1 MPLRLLVAILIVP
14 LVYLP
19 MALYFHK
26 RTPVFSFGVLVLMLG
41 ACMNITV
48 MCMNDYK
55 MPVLT
60 EGGQMN
66 VGEDERHSIMTPN
79 TTLPLL
85 CDHIIVYT
93 PLLVGEKILAIS
105 MGDIFASMGVIIMLL
120 YVVMETI
127 KEMFLYVFSRFR
139 RKTIT

>member
-1 MPLRLLVAILIVP
+1 
-14 LVYLP
+14 
-19 MALYFHK
+19 
-26 RTPVFSFGVLVLMLG
+26 
-41 ACMNITV
+41 
-48 MCMNDYK
+48 MNDYK